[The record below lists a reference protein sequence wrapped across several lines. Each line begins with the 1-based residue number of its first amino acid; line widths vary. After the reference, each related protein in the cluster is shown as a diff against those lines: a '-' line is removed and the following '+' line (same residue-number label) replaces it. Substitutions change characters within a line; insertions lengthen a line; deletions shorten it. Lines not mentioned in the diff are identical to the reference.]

1 MNTSTFQIKKM
12 MKIVIILLM
21 TVKIMIIHHA
31 HFSWKKKQHL
41 PTNFES
47 DYTALQNSVNN
58 NINEHAIISNLPL
71 KSYLDYKNSHR
82 MH

>member
-1 MNTSTFQIKKM
+1 
-12 MKIVIILLM
+12 MKI
-21 TVKIMIIHHA
+21 TIIHHA

-47 DYTALQNSVNN
+47 DYTTLKNSVNN

-71 KSYLDYKNSHR
+71 KTYLDYKKFISNALTMDNYKINNTAQEGQLFNS
-82 MH
+82 